1 MTEDVIRQGRRIEIE
16 TIDTGV
22 AVKKGQTEPFVKVP
36 LRWASKAA
44 QATNTTKAMVW
55 IRLRHATWEAKS
67 STVSLANVR
76 LKKDGVTPW
85 LKRRALHEL
94 EAAGLIR
101 VERPPGKAPVITV
114 LR

>member
-1 MTEDVIRQGRRIEIE
+1 MTNDVIRHGRRIEIE

-22 AVKKGQTEPFVKVP
+22 VVKNRRTDPFVKVP

-44 QATNTTKAMVW
+44 QATNTAKAMVW
-55 IRLRHATWEAKS
+55 IRLLHATWEAKS
-67 STVSLANVR
+67 NTVSLANVR

-101 VERPPGKAPVITV
+101 VDRPFGKAPVITM
-114 LR
+114 R

>member
-1 MTEDVIRQGRRIEIE
+1 MTYYVIRQGRRIEVE
-16 TIDTGV
+16 TIDAGV
-22 AVKKGQTEPFVKVP
+22 AVRKRRTDPFVKVP

-44 QATNTTKAMVW
+44 QATNTAKVMVW
-55 IRLRHATWEAKS
+55 IRLLHATWEAKS
-67 STVSLANVR
+67 NTVSLANVR

-85 LKRRALHEL
+85 LKRRALHQL

-114 LR
+114 IR